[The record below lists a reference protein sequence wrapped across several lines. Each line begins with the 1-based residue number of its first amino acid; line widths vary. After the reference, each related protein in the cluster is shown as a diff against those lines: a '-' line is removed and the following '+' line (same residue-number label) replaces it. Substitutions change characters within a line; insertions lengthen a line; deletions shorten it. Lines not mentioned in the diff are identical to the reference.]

1 MVSTGYKLLVDEDK
15 IVLEINTIPSKS
27 KYFTF
32 TQTAEEGNKEDV
44 LVFMTFNC
52 VNKSRDII
60 TFQWCYLLLFY
71 LWKIAYHRKTKYF
84 VDVDRP
90 DIIPVPSYEA
100 SRTLEQG
107 LMAYYHTKNAYN
119 KVNGIAKSNTKY
131 NKYAMAYGEAIIDY
145 STNQLEEEYLEM
157 IEIGEILKDP
167 TEWY

>member
-1 MVSTGYKLLVDEDK
+1 MK
-15 IVLEINTIPSKS
+15 
-27 KYFTF
+27 
-32 TQTAEEGNKEDV
+32 
-44 LVFMTFNC
+44 
-52 VNKSRDII
+52 
-60 TFQWCYLLLFY
+60 
-71 LWKIAYHRKTKYF
+71 
-84 VDVDRP
+84 DRYASFCSS
-90 DIIPVPSYEA
+90 IVPSYEA